1 MKKILFGI
9 IAIILAAGCS
19 LKEHSFTEVE
29 KDAYLKDAKQAQ
41 TVLLGLY
48 RDLTSDAMYGY
59 HLSLYFTLGT
69 DEAKVTGNSI
79 ENFRNVPSNAY
90 TSTEDEVQNTWKS
103 LYAAIYD
110 ANDFI
115 ERLSVAVEDFSEGE
129 KNIAAVFMA
138 EARTLRALFYFELVR
153 WWKNVTLVTSTAES
167 KKHPS
172 TFVQTPPEDV
182 YAFIETELKYAISVL
197 PYATEDSY
205 RSSNDF
211 RISKGGAMGLLAKV
225 YATWAGYPLQNTAK
239 WEDCAK
245 ICKTLVESGKHSL
258 LENYE
263 DLWKNAGSSTWDPS
277 ESLIEVSF
285 FSPTITGNSSND
297 CSGRI
302 GKWNGASIAEGAW
315 PSGRAAANWIVL
327 PTFAKAWRDYVNDK
341 RWAISMADYKYTVND
356 NKQMVKQQLLEVT
369 ESGVKRP
376 GYLTEALPDG
386 VAASFRKPFN
396 NGITPAKWDIV
407 KYEGRTNAVTDANL
421 SNFNWYI
428 LRYADVLLL
437 YAEALNEW
445 QQGPTADAFA
455 AVNMVRRRGYGLPVN
470 EASNLADLDNTLDY
484 EGFRQA
490 VRDERAHELCFEG
503 HRRQDL
509 IRWGIYYR
517 TIMDTYQ
524 GLVAWHENAPDYYRI
539 AEYTVEGKNELL
551 PIPQREMDLMKQY
564 DQNPKW

>member
-1 MKKILFGI
+1 MKKILFSI
-9 IAIILAAGCS
+9 FAIILASGCS
-19 LKEHSFTEVE
+19 LKEHSFTEIE
-29 KDAYLKDAKQAQ
+29 KDSYFKDAQQAQ

-48 RDLTSDAMYGY
+48 RDLTPDAMYGY

-90 TSTEDEVQNTWKS
+90 TATEDEVQNTWKA
-103 LYAAIYD
+103 LYSAIYD

-115 ERLSVAVEDFSEGE
+115 ERLSVAVNDFSAAE
-129 KNIAAVFMA
+129 KNLAAVYMG

-153 WWKNVTLVTSTAES
+153 WWKNVSLITSTADS

-172 TFVQTPPEDV
+172 TFVQDDPADV
-182 YAFIETELKYAISVL
+182 YAFIENELKYAISVL
-197 PYATEDSY
+197 PYASDDTY
-205 RSSNDF
+205 RASNDF

-258 LENYE
+258 LPDYE
-263 DLWKNAGSSTWDPS
+263 DLWKNAGSSTWDNK

-285 FSPTITGNSSND
+285 FTAALTGNGSTD

-302 GKWNGASIAEGAW
+302 GKWNGTSIAEGAW

-327 PTFAKAWRDYVNDK
+327 PTFAKNWTDYSNDK
-341 RWAISMADYKYTVND
+341 RWAISMADYKYTVVNG
-356 NKQMVKQQLLEVT
+356 QMVKDPLLKIT
-369 ESGVKRP
+369 ESGVQRP
-376 GYLTEALPDG
+376 GSLIEALPDG
-386 VAASFRKPFN
+386 VSASYRKPFN
-396 NGITPAKWDIV
+396 NGITPSKWNIV
-407 KYEGRTNAVTDANL
+407 KYETQANAVADANL

-445 QQGPTADAFA
+445 QGAPTADAFA
-455 AVNMVRRRGYGLPVN
+455 AVNMVRRRGYGKPIN
-470 EASNLADLDNTLDY
+470 EASNVCDLDSTLGY
-484 EGFRQA
+484 EAFQKA

-509 IRWGIYYR
+509 VRWGIYYQ
-517 TIMDTYQ
+517 TIRNTFQ
-524 GLVAWHENAPDYYRI
+524 ELVRWHENAPDYYRI
-539 AEYTVEGKNELL
+539 IDYTIEGKNELL
-551 PIPQREMDLMKQY
+551 PIPQREMDLMNQY
-564 DQNPKW
+564 EQNPNW

>member
-1 MKKILFGI
+1 MKKILFCI
-9 IAIILAAGCS
+9 FAIILASGCS
-19 LKEHSFTEVE
+19 LKEHSFTEIE
-29 KDAYLKDAKQAQ
+29 KDAYFKDAQQAQ
-41 TVLLGLY
+41 TVLFGLY
-48 RDLTSDAMYGY
+48 RDLTPDAMYGY

-69 DEAKVTGNSI
+69 DEAKVTGNTI
-79 ENFRNVPSNAY
+79 ENYRNVPSNAY
-90 TSTEDEVQNTWKS
+90 TSTEDEVQNTWKA
-103 LYAAIYD
+103 LYSAIYD

-115 ERLSVAVEDFSEGE
+115 ERLSVAVNDFSASE
-129 KNIAAVFMA
+129 KNLAAVYMA

-153 WWKNVTLVTSTAES
+153 WWKNVSLITSTADS

-172 TFVQTPPEDV
+172 TFVQTDPAEV
-182 YAFIETELKYAISVL
+182 YAFIENELKYAISVL
-197 PYATEDSY
+197 PYASDDPY
-205 RSSNDF
+205 RASNDF

-225 YATWAGYPLQNTAK
+225 YATWAGYPMLNTAK
-239 WEDCAK
+239 WEECAK
-245 ICKTLVESGKHSL
+245 VCKTLVESGKHSL
-258 LENYE
+258 LDNYE
-263 DLWKNAGSSTWDPS
+263 DLWKNSGSSTWDPR

-285 FSPTITGNSSND
+285 YSAAITGNSSTD

-327 PTFAKAWRDYVNDK
+327 PSFAKNWTDYNNDK
-341 RWAISMADYKYTVND
+341 RWALSMADYKYTVVNG
-356 NKQMVKQQLLEVT
+356 QMVKDQLLKVT
-369 ESGVKRP
+369 ENGTQRP

-386 VAASFRKPFN
+386 VSASFRKPFN

-407 KYEGRTNAVTDANL
+407 KYETQANAVTDANL

-445 QQGPTADAFA
+445 QQGPTPDAFA

-470 EASNLADLDNTLDY
+470 TASSLCDLDNSLAY
-484 EGFRQA
+484 EDFRQA

-509 IRWGIYYR
+509 IRWGIYYE
-517 TIMDTYQ
+517 TIRGAYQ
-524 GLVAWHENAPDYYRI
+524 DLVNWHENAPDYYRI
-539 AEYTVEGKNELL
+539 VDYTIKGKNELL
-551 PIPQREMDLMKQY
+551 PIPQREMDLMEQY
-564 DQNPKW
+564 RQNPNW